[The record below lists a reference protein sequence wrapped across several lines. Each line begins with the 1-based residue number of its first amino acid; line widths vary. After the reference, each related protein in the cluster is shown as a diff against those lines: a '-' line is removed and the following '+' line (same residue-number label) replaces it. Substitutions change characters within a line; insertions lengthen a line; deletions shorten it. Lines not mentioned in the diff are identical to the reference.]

1 MTISESTITEI
12 KLIDPAQ
19 LAGRNHLTAIREGEY
34 VCPICGNGGGKDGTG
49 IKPADLG
56 DHWSYH
62 CFKCGK
68 KFDNI
73 TVLALS
79 YGLDAGRDFV
89 EICKRAAA
97 EFGINLDAAQ
107 TFERK
112 VDSPPVHPSNVA
124 AEPDPAKIELIRA
137 DIAEAQQNLN
147 AAPMKARRGL
157 TLETL
162 RRFGC
167 GYLPKWTRPSSR
179 LDGTYCTPTPRL
191 IVPSGDHY
199 LARLTVPLDTYDQK
213 TQQYIHEKEHA
224 GNKDVPFNIAAALNT
239 NQNFICVFEGEI
251 NAMSFW
257 QELQLPVVALGGTA
271 CDKFIDGYA
280 EQLKAKSKRVL
291 ILLDSD
297 EAGRNSAEKLRA
309 ALLKNGIPAVAKF
322 LPDGTGDWN
331 DYLRAALEKGEP
343 MKIKRWYESECSNLD
358 AEFKTVEKEIQAEF
372 FLQMFDNAPLPK
384 FVDPYQ
390 ILDGGDPQK
399 FAEEIFPGDGTGAG
413 MAERLLM
420 AFGKNKFRR
429 CFNLTSWFIYD
440 GRGTWQNAGNTAEL
454 FLPYVRKL
462 ANYLSKHTRKD
473 KEVEG
478 VTIKCEKHDKNIV
491 AKLRGNEGAL
501 GITTGLLGCD
511 GIFIKPADLEHHPEL
526 LNVQN
531 GVIDLHTGKLYPH
544 DPKYYFTRQAPVIY
558 VPGCHNPDVDKFL
571 RDIQPLDENRAALID
586 FLGYC
591 LTGETNLEK
600 FAFFFGTGRN
610 GKGTLTLTMQ
620 RLLGD
625 YAVEIPAEF
634 LMAGRQPRD
643 PNSPSPVEASLC
655 HARFAVANEIEL
667 GRQINAAL
675 LKNLSGGDKLTF
687 RPPYAARNVTVDA
700 TAKILLSGNYEPNL
714 PDANDIA
721 LRKRLLVYPF
731 EQCFADSPD
740 LHLKEKLAT
749 PFALTGLLSLLVE
762 ANVARYKRGGSLLV
776 SSAADS
782 ATEKFFARNDWLGTF
797 IDNNCVFNK
806 DGAVKRK
813 MFIEKLRAS
822 HPKETARLTDA
833 AIDELIQRTG
843 SITIRKR
850 NFGLAYLG
858 ISWA

>member
-19 LAGRNHLTAIREGEY
+19 LAARNHLTAIREGEY
-34 VCPICGNGGGKDGTG
+34 VCPLCGNGGGKDGTG

-89 EICKRAAA
+89 EICKRAAV

-107 TFERK
+107 TFEKK
-112 VDSPPVHPSNVA
+112 VASPPVHPSNVA

-199 LARLTVPLDTYDQK
+199 LARLTVPLDTYDK
-213 TQQYIHEKEHA
+213 KAQQYIHEKEHA

-251 NAMSFW
+251 NAISFW

-271 CDKFIDGYA
+271 CDKFIDGYT

-291 ILLDSD
+291 ILFDSD
-297 EAGRNSAEKLRA
+297 KGGRDGAEELRA

-322 LPDGTGDWN
+322 LPDGAGDWN

-343 MKIKRWYESECSNLD
+343 MKIARWYESECSNLK
-358 AEFKTVEKEIQAEF
+358 AEFEAIEKEIQAKF
-372 FLQMFDNAPLPK
+372 FLQMFDNAPSPK
-384 FVDPYQ
+384 FADPYQ
-390 ILDGGDPQK
+390 ILDSGAPQK

-429 CFNLTSWFIYD
+429 CFDLTSWFIYD

-462 ANYLSKHTRKD
+462 ANYLSKHIRPAVNGDNSKPQ
-473 KEVEG
+473 
-478 VTIKCEKHDKNIV
+478 HDQLIV
-491 AKLRGNEGAL
+491 SKLRGNKGAL

-558 VPGCHNPDVDKFL
+558 VPGCHNPDVDSFMYG
-571 RDIQPLDENRAALID
+571 IQPDDKNRAALID
-586 FLGYC
+586 FLAYC

-625 YAVEIPAEF
+625 YAVEIPTEF

-731 EQCFADSPD
+731 EQCFAKSPD

-782 ATEKFFARNDWLGTF
+782 ATEKFFARNDWLGDFLDANYVFDTNGYVLRKTF
-797 IDNNCVFNK
+797 HDQ
-806 DGAVKRK
+806 
-813 MFIEKLRAS
+813 LRAAC
-822 HPKETARLTDA
+822 PKETRNLTPT
-833 AIDELIQRTG
+833 AIDELVLRL
-843 SITIRKR
+843 S
-850 NFGLAYLG
+850 G
-858 ISWA
+858 ISKTRKDRGIAFVGIKQR